1 MPGIF
6 ALLLAALTCNGRD
19 LFRLDSTYL
28 GDGLFEYRLRVLDD
42 PFIATLRI
50 EALSF
55 RGVWS
60 GPHELPV
67 DWTTNIQTGTLIDL
81 RPITL
86 TNLALP
92 YERVFRLRSA
102 QTNFKQRV
110 SSVVVP
116 LAGQFATNAPVF
128 GSSGSLVGQG
138 AMIALAPCPPEQADG
153 SDTNLTTRFELF
165 RNPVIQELGVVDGAP
180 RFLTLTHQGSA
191 FLRLES
197 STNLVDWSAVAG
209 FQATNGVNR
218 WTNASGLG
226 AGESFFRLLHLG
238 PASPGP

>member
-1 MPGIF
+1 M
-6 ALLLAALTCNGRD
+6 LLAAFGCNGRD

-42 PFIATLRI
+42 PFIASLRV

-67 DWTTNIQTGTLIDL
+67 DWTTNVQTGTLIDL

-86 TNLALP
+86 TNLGLP
-92 YERVFRLRSA
+92 YDRVFRLRSA
-102 QTNFKQRV
+102 QTTFKQRV

-138 AMIALAPCPPEQADG
+138 AMTALAPCPPEQADG
-153 SDTNLTTRFELF
+153 SETNLTSRFELF
-165 RNPVIQELGVVDGAP
+165 RNPVIQELGLIGGEP
-180 RFLTLTHQGSA
+180 RFLTLTHQGA
-191 FLRLES
+191 AYLRLE
-197 STNLVDWSAVAG
+197 
-209 FQATNGVNR
+209 
-218 WTNASGLG
+218 
-226 AGESFFRLLHLG
+226 
-238 PASPGP
+238 